1 MMCPIEKE
9 RRRLEDIAEEEYV
22 QRTLKEMGK
31 TEEEVRKESTAVKL
45 YKKNPKSKLKVK
57 K

>member
-1 MMCPIEKE
+1 MCPIEKE